1 VRILQVTTMTNLN
14 KTADRKRA
22 TRKRPV
28 AGVGRVI
35 GWPGGSLWIGRHVG
49 RIQDHAHHAIQIS
62 LAMAGSFE
70 VQASSWPQ
78 PRETRGMVVMPDRR
92 HRFDGR
98 GAMVATLFVE
108 PNSVRGAALKQR
120 FTGFDLA
127 LLRDAEVNP
136 AVVNLKNRYAAAAPD
151 ESMRHS
157 AEAAICRIAGKPST
171 VAETD
176 RRVTSAIAWMG
187 RRLGTPIRLDE
198 VAAAVHLSPSRFRQS
213 HGRFAACLAIVGA
226 RGPRGDDRI
235 WRPLVDRCGARVGLR
250 RCSSSHSNVPPCV
263 RPGTHDAG
271 ARVAGPLNDRHGG
284 NNAAQ
289 IPGVDDPAARGGG
302 G

>member
-28 AGVGRVI
+28 AGVGRII

-198 VAAAVHLSPSRFRQS
+198 VAAAVHLSPSRFRHLFVS
-213 HGRFAACLAIVGA
+213 HTGVSLRAWLL
-226 RGPRGDDRI
+226 
-235 WRPLVDRCGARVGLR
+235 WARVDHAVTTAFGGRSWTDAAHESGFADAAHLTRTCHRVFGLAPTML
-250 RCSSSHSNVPPCV
+250 VPESP
-263 RPGTHDAG
+263 
-271 ARVAGPLNDRHGG
+271 AR
-284 NNAAQ
+284 
-289 IPGVDDPAARGGG
+289 
-302 G
+302 

>member
-151 ESMRHS
+151 ESMRQS

-198 VAAAVHLSPSRFRQS
+198 VAAAVHLSPSRFRHLFVS
-213 HGRFAACLAIVGA
+213 HTGVSLRAWLL
-226 RGPRGDDRI
+226 
-235 WRPLVDRCGARVGLR
+235 WARVDHAVTTAFGGRSWTDAAHESGFADAAHLTRTCRRVFGLAPTML
-250 RCSSSHSNVPPCV
+250 VPESP
-263 RPGTHDAG
+263 
-271 ARVAGPLNDRHGG
+271 AR
-284 NNAAQ
+284 
-289 IPGVDDPAARGGG
+289 
-302 G
+302 

>member
-1 VRILQVTTMTNLN
+1 MTNLN

-28 AGVGRVI
+28 AGVGRII

-198 VAAAVHLSPSRFRQS
+198 VAAAVHLSPSRFRHLFVS
-213 HGRFAACLAIVGA
+213 HTGVSLRAWLL
-226 RGPRGDDRI
+226 
-235 WRPLVDRCGARVGLR
+235 WARVDHAVTTAFGGRSWTDAAHESGFADAAHLTRTCRRVFGLAPTML
-250 RCSSSHSNVPPCV
+250 VPESP
-263 RPGTHDAG
+263 
-271 ARVAGPLNDRHGG
+271 AR
-284 NNAAQ
+284 
-289 IPGVDDPAARGGG
+289 
-302 G
+302 

>member
-1 VRILQVTTMTNLN
+1 MRILQVTTMTNLN

-28 AGVGRVI
+28 AGVGRII

-198 VAAAVHLSPSRFRQS
+198 VAAAVHLSPSRFRHLFVS
-213 HGRFAACLAIVGA
+213 HTGVSLRAWLL
-226 RGPRGDDRI
+226 
-235 WRPLVDRCGARVGLR
+235 WARVDHAVTTAFGGRSWTDAAHESGFADAAHLTRTCRRVFGLAPTML
-250 RCSSSHSNVPPCV
+250 VPESP
-263 RPGTHDAG
+263 
-271 ARVAGPLNDRHGG
+271 AR
-284 NNAAQ
+284 
-289 IPGVDDPAARGGG
+289 
-302 G
+302 

>member
-28 AGVGRVI
+28 AGVGRII

-198 VAAAVHLSPSRFRQS
+198 VAAAVHLSPSRFRHLFVS
-213 HGRFAACLAIVGA
+213 HTGVSLRAWLL
-226 RGPRGDDRI
+226 
-235 WRPLVDRCGARVGLR
+235 WARVDHAVTTAFGGRSWTDAAHESGFADAAHLTRTCRRVFGLAPTML
-250 RCSSSHSNVPPCV
+250 VPESP
-263 RPGTHDAG
+263 TH
-271 ARVAGPLNDRHGG
+271 
-284 NNAAQ
+284 
-289 IPGVDDPAARGGG
+289 
-302 G
+302 